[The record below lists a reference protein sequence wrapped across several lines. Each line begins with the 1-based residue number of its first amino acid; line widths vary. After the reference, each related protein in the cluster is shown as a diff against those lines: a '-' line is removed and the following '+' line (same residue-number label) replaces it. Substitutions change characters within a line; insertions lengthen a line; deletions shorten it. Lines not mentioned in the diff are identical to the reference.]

1 MSHQG
6 FTELPHSHVY
16 GTRPIY
22 IPGILWGHNRIP
34 YQLASTFRPGSLVID
49 LIPQIE
55 SDKRQ
60 IKQEHEERRAVLG
73 QDLDQAILDQ
83 VGSLAGLSE
92 VQAIERRIAATS
104 QLQTQLGPRLE
115 SARHQANSFYGKD
128 PEHRTFQEFLAVSR
142 NPNGPAEPRAAW
154 LASYRAAFEV
164 KYLEQQSNELI
175 QRQHALRSALSAAR
189 RKESNNRKI
198 DQTLYQ
204 AEQALVRIL
213 ATSHEFHMARS
224 ALQNLLTAF
233 TRHQH
238 EDIAEEAALEH
249 SRELEQETS
258 DMLKARARL
267 AMAYTSWD
275 RLHGLLRSEAHAID
289 FALRA
294 TAVGTSADRRPEL
307 LSLQAQVQAQAAEHA
322 HASPAEGA
330 TVKHLRSQADIA
342 LQAAFDE
349 QALLASLSG
358 RTPSNTPI
366 TFNAWT
372 ASTGHPLVLSSSRGG
387 TAGFELIWESLAQT
401 LGKAAQRP
409 LAGAALNAV
418 RYASLMLYATRLGDG
433 ERMGVTVPLAMMTP
447 GADLTQEANRKVGQA
462 LELPLR
468 MNAIPQGSQTEL
480 YLASTD
486 GSGLLRD
493 VRVRQAQ
500 WDATQDAY
508 RFTTEGPGGATLL
521 WHPATPPSTLGH
533 DDNETGNYIPGATI
547 VEDLQKHLPG
557 NIIVPSEPDIRTF
570 PGLPDQ
576 HIDDY
581 VIIFPA
587 DSGLAPIYVM
597 LRNPR
602 NLPGVANGNG
612 VTTSD
617 RVLDAATTAAGAPI
631 PTRIA
636 DRLRGRRFSRF
647 DRLREAIWMEI
658 AADEVFRK
666 HLTRVDIQSM
676 ENGTAPYSRKE
687 DRVGKRIKLEIHHKH
702 EIAEG
707 GAVYD
712 LDNLVLMTPK
722 VHINEHRGSNQ

>member
-6 FTELPHSHVY
+6 FTELPHSHVH
-16 GTRPIY
+16 GVRPIY
-22 IPGILWGHNRIP
+22 IPGMLWGHNRIP
-34 YQLASTFRPGSLVID
+34 HQLVSTFRPGSLVID

-55 SDKRQ
+55 NDKRQ
-60 IKQEHEERRAVLG
+60 IKQAHEERQAVLG
-73 QDLDQAILDQ
+73 QDLDQAILAQ
-83 VGSLAGLSE
+83 AGSLAGLSE

-104 QLQTQLGPRLE
+104 QLQMQLGPPLE
-115 SARHQANSFYGKD
+115 SARQQANSFYGKD
-128 PEHRTFQEFLAVSR
+128 PEHRTFQEFLAVTR

-164 KYLEQQSNELI
+164 KYLEQQSSELI

-189 RKESNNRKI
+189 FKESNNRKI
-198 DQTLYQ
+198 DQTLNQ
-204 AEQALVRIL
+204 ADQALVRIL
-213 ATSHEFHMARS
+213 ATSHEFQMARS

-249 SRELEQETS
+249 SRELEQEAS

-267 AMAYTSWD
+267 AMAYSTWN

-294 TAVGTSADRRPEL
+294 TAVGTSADRRAEL

-322 HASPAEGA
+322 HASTTEGA
-330 TVKHLRSQADIA
+330 AVKHLRNQADTA

-349 QALLASLSG
+349 QALLAGLSG

-372 ASTGHPLVLSSSRGG
+372 ASTSHPLVLSSSRGG
-387 TAGFELIWESLAQT
+387 TAGFELIWESLAET
-401 LGKAAQRP
+401 LGKAVQRL
-409 LAGAALNAV
+409 LAGTALNAA
-418 RYASLMLYATRLGDG
+418 RYVSLMLYATRLGDG

-447 GADLTQEANRKVGQA
+447 GADLTQKANRKVGQA

-468 MNAIPQGSQTEL
+468 MNAIPQGNQTEL
-480 YLASTD
+480 YLAATD
-486 GSGLLRD
+486 GGGLLRD

-500 WDATQDAY
+500 WDVTQGAY
-508 RFTTEGPGGATLL
+508 RFTAEGPGGATLL

-533 DDNETGNYIPGATI
+533 DDDETGNYIPGATI

-581 VIIFPA
+581 IIIFPA

-602 NLPGVANGNG
+602 NLPGVASGNG
-612 VTTSD
+612 VITPD

-631 PTRIA
+631 PSRIA
-636 DRLRGRRFSRF
+636 DKLRGRRFSRF

-658 AADEVFRK
+658 AADEVFK
-666 HLTRVDIQSM
+666 QHLEFLDADNMR
-676 ENGTAPYSRKE
+676 NGAAPYAPESQW
-687 DRVGKRIKLEIHHKH
+687 VGRRIKIEIHHKH
-702 EIAEG
+702 EIASG

-712 LDNLVLMTPK
+712 LDNLLLMTPR
-722 VHINEHRGSNQ
+722 VHIDHHKENNQ